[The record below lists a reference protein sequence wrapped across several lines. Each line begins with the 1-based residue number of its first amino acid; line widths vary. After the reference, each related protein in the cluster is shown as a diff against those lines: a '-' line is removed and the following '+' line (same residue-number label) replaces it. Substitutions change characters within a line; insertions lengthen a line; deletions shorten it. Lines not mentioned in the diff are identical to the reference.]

1 MNDNTISYLSDDGI
15 LYYTQK
21 LKTILDAKLAEKA
34 DETEI
39 TELEGIISAL
49 ESSVNASLATKVD
62 KVAGKGLST
71 NDLTDELVE
80 AIEEAGKRA
89 TLDGVAL
96 EGDLTKAELD
106 IATAT
111 DLTSETSARTTADA
125 TLQGNIDEINTN
137 KIVNV
142 TAVNSE
148 ISATEAAKL
157 PVNGVVLIDC
167 GANEKIAG
175 LTFKF
180 SGDRYLLTFFNDG
193 YCYQNPIVAGDPV
206 TINGSTYYMLDTS
219 AKQTLDEIST
229 AWEDDEIASSDDV
242 ADVASDLATL
252 AADVYRK
259 SQVYTKTETD
269 SAIATAIGSI
279 TQIRYE
285 IVQSLPATGE
295 NGVIYL
301 VLYAEGPQGNVYQE
315 WIWLPTTQTYETLG
329 STNQIDLS
337 GYVQFTDLH
346 ALTNNEIDTIYNR
359 VFPSNNSNAG
369 GNSQSGGNEEPEE
382 EPTGE

>member
-1 MNDNTISYLSDDGI
+1 MNNTVNYLSDDGI

-21 LKTILDAKLAEKA
+21 LKTLLDEKLAVKA
-34 DETEI
+34 DKTEI
-39 TELEGIISAL
+39 EELEGIIDAL
-49 ESSVNASLATKVD
+49 ETSVNASLATKVD

-71 NDLTDELVE
+71 NDLTDELVQ

-96 EGDLTKAELD
+96 EGTLTKAGLD

-111 DLTSETSARTTADA
+111 DLTAETNARTAADA
-125 TLQGNIDEINTN
+125 GLQGSIDTINTT
-137 KIVNV
+137 KIVNI
-142 TAVNSE
+142 TAENEV

-157 PVNGVVLIDC
+157 PEVGAVLIDC
-167 GANEKIAG
+167 GASEKIAG

-180 SGDRYLLTFFNDG
+180 NGDRYLLTFFGDG
-193 YCYQNPIVAGDPV
+193 ICYQNQIVSGEPV
-206 TINGSTYYMLDTS
+206 SINSSTYYMLDSTS
-219 AKQTLDEIST
+219 RATLSEILS
-229 AWEDDEIASSDDV
+229 AWEDDEIASSTDV
-242 ADVASDLATL
+242 ASVASDLASL

-269 SAIATAIGSI
+269 TAIATAIGSI

-285 IVQSLPATGE
+285 IVQELPATGE

-301 VLYAEGPQGNVYQE
+301 VQYAQTPQGNVYQE
-315 WIWLPTTQTYETLG
+315 WIWLSTSQTYETLG

-359 VFPSNNSNAG
+359 VFPANNSNS
-369 GNSQSGGNEEPEE
+369 NSGNENEE
-382 EPTGE
+382 EPSGE